1 MITTVVSSSKHKVG
15 LCILLKSYDFSAFVH
30 SWFKVTAKS
39 PCALETNKC
48 WDFKGTAGFVREENS
63 EPKSLEGQGQTTMG
77 SLVYKTIL
85 LLRA

>member
-1 MITTVVSSSKHKVG
+1 MITTIASSKHKVG
-15 LCILLKSYDFSAFVH
+15 FCVHLKSYDFSAFVH

-39 PCALETNKC
+39 PCALEINKC

-63 EPKSLEGQGQTTMG
+63 EPKSLEGQSQTTMG